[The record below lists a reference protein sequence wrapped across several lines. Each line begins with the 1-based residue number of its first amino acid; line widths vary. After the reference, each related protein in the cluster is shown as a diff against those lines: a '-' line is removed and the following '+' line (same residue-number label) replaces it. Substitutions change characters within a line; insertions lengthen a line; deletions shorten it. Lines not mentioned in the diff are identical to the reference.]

1 MTHWQIVTSDD
12 TPDLMNLLFASE
24 HLDRISDN
32 YTRLNWLISQTDDPV
47 IREQLQACID
57 NDQVIYKLFEPTL
70 NAAIKL
76 KEQRDEALLDVH
88 TWKTRAV
95 TNAQLQITQILSE
108 RTGVGFDDMRRVIE
122 QLTEDD
128 TDLYASP
135 AAENAVLNTLR
146 QLVETNEVFYKLLL
160 TLATD
165 QKALNK
171 AVHQLARELF
181 EEEMFQSELY
191 DDEYA
196 YHDE

>member
-1 MTHWQIVTSDD
+1 MTHWQIITPGD
-12 TPDLMNLLFASE
+12 PDLMDMLFSRQ
-24 HLDRISDN
+24 HIDLQQDT
-32 YTRLNWLISQTDDPV
+32 YTRLTWIMDQTKDPAV
-47 IREQLQACID
+47 REQLQVVMD
-57 NDQVIYKLFEPTL
+57 NSTLVYKLFEPTVD
-70 NAAIKL
+70 AAFKY

-88 TWKTRAV
+88 TWKTKAV

-135 AAENAVLNTLR
+135 AAENAVLDTLR

-196 YHDE
+196 YDNE